1 MFKQAKAG
9 LLLSSAAYLI
19 LGVCLIGWPDLSVSL
34 LCQGFGGV
42 VLISGLVQVW
52 RYLRREGNPFYAYLS
67 LLYGVVAAAVG
78 VALIAWPKLF
88 LSVLPVVF
96 GLFLI
101 VDSIGRLGQALDL
114 KAVGYGRWWVYLLTS
129 LVSIALGAFVLC
141 NPFQTVE
148 AMVMAVGVILVLE
161 AVMNLVGTLFASV
174 TVWRLG
180 RAMEK
185 AEAEARALEEAA
197 ENAQAADKAE
207 EFFRG
212 EEGPVVDADAHPV
225 EDEK

>member
-1 MFKQAKAG
+1 M
-9 LLLSSAAYLI
+9 
-19 LGVCLIGWPDLSVSL
+19 
-34 LCQGFGGV
+34 
-42 VLISGLVQVW
+42 
-52 RYLRREGNPFYAYLS
+52 
-67 LLYGVVAAAVG
+67 
-78 VALIAWPKLF
+78 
-88 LSVLPVVF
+88 
-96 GLFLI
+96 
-101 VDSIGRLGQALDL
+101 
-114 KAVGYGRWWVYLLTS
+114 GYGRWWLYLLTS

-148 AMVMAVGVILVLE
+148 AMVMALGVILVLE
-161 AVMNLVGTLFASV
+161 AVLNLVGTLFASV

-185 AEAEARALEEAA
+185 AQAEARALEEAA

-207 EFFRG
+207 TFFRG

>member
-1 MFKQAKAG
+1 MREIFVVFKSRKC
-9 LLLSSAAYLI
+9 LLRM
-19 LGVCLIGWPDLSVSL
+19 
-34 LCQGFGGV
+34 
-42 VLISGLVQVW
+42 LISGV
-52 RYLRREGNPFYAYLS
+52 
-67 LLYGVVAAAVG
+67 
-78 VALIAWPKLF
+78 LF
-88 LSVLPVVF
+88 LLLAAPFRALLNLIPGVTEVRPANMLPVVF

-114 KAVGYGRWWVYLLTS
+114 KAVGYGRWWLYLLTS
-129 LVSIALGAFVLC
+129 LVSIALGTFVLC

-148 AMVMAVGVILVLE
+148 AMVMALGVILVLE
-161 AVMNLVGTLFASV
+161 AVLNLVGTLFASV

-185 AEAEARALEEAA
+185 AQAEARALEEAA

-207 EFFRG
+207 TFFRG

>member
-1 MFKQAKAG
+1 MDQNDKNK
-9 LLLSSAAYLI
+9 SNKNNDRRK
-19 LGVCLIGWPDLSVSL
+19 GV
-34 LCQGFGGV
+34 
-42 VLISGLVQVW
+42 
-52 RYLRREGNPFYAYLS
+52 LS
-67 LLYGVVAAAVG
+67 LLIW
-78 VALIAWPKLF
+78 AL
-88 LSVLPVVF
+88 VLTVVF

-148 AMVMAVGVILVLE
+148 AMVMALGVILVLE

>member
-19 LGVCLIGWPDLSVSL
+19 LGVCLIGWP
-34 LCQGFGGV
+34 
-42 VLISGLVQVW
+42 GLVQVW

-67 LLYGVVAAAVG
+67 LLYGVVAAALG
-78 VALIAWPKLF
+78 VAHIAWPKLF

-148 AMVMAVGVILVLE
+148 AMVMALGVILVLE

>member
-34 LCQGFGGV
+34 HVPG
-42 VLISGLVQVW
+42 
-52 RYLRREGNPFYAYLS
+52 LRRGGAHLRPGAGVALPPAGGQPVLCLS
-67 LLYGVVAAAVG
+67 QPAVRCCG
-78 VALIAWPKLF
+78 CRGGRVALIAWPKLF

-114 KAVGYGRWWVYLLTS
+114 KAVGYGRWWLYLLTS

-148 AMVMAVGVILVLE
+148 AMVMALGVILVLE
-161 AVMNLVGTLFASV
+161 AVLNLVGTLFASV

-185 AEAEARALEEAA
+185 AQAEARALEEAA

-207 EFFRG
+207 TFFRG
-212 EEGPVVDADAHPV
+212 ERRPRSGCRRPPRGG
-225 EDEK
+225 

>member
-34 LCQGFGGV
+34 LCQGFGAV

-148 AMVMAVGVILVLE
+148 AMVMALGVILVLE

-174 TVWRLG
+174 TV
-180 RAMEK
+180 
-185 AEAEARALEEAA
+185 
-197 ENAQAADKAE
+197 
-207 EFFRG
+207 
-212 EEGPVVDADAHPV
+212 
-225 EDEK
+225 

>member
-34 LCQGFGGV
+34 LCQGFGAV

-67 LLYGVVAAAVG
+67 LLYGVVAAALG

-141 NPFQTVE
+141 NPFQTDGTGRDSGAGSRDESGGYPVRQRNRVAAGPRHGKGGGRGPRAGGSRRE
-148 AMVMAVGVILVLE
+148 CPGRRQGRGVLP
-161 AVMNLVGTLFASV
+161 
-174 TVWRLG
+174 R
-180 RAMEK
+180 R
-185 AEAEARALEEAA
+185 RRP
-197 ENAQAADKAE
+197 
-207 EFFRG
+207 RG
-212 EEGPVVDADAHPV
+212 GCRRPPRGG
-225 EDEK
+225 